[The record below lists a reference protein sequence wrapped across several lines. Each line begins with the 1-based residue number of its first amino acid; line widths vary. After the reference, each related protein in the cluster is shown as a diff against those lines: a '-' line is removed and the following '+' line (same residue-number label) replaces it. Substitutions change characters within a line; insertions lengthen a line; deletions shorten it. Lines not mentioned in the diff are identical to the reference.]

1 MLERWVLE
9 PLSPSRSLNFYLSL
23 LRHWIWLFT
32 LTGLLSAAVA
42 YYFTTRM
49 APVYEASTTL
59 LIGEAPTGSAD
70 DYSLL
75 RANER
80 LALTYAELMSKDP
93 VVAAVIVR
101 LGLDMSVEGLASLIK
116 VRPLTDTQ
124 LIQAKVQEY
133 DPERA
138 ALIANTLAEVF
149 VQQNQA
155 SQVSRYAQIKANL
168 ETQLA
173 EVDSQIK
180 DTAAALDQLPDVPE
194 SKLERDRLE
203 TFLAQYRQTYASLL
217 LKYEEVRMAEAQS
230 APNVEIVQA
239 ARPPS
244 WPVSPNIPLS
254 TVLGGLFGL
263 VFGVLVVF
271 VFEMLNDSL
280 RDPDD
285 VLNYL
290 GLPVLGMIVSHAV
303 EDHAPISAAEPRSP
317 VAEAFRSVRTSIQFA
332 GADRPV
338 KSILLTSPSPAE
350 GKSLVAANLAV
361 VLAQSHKQVIL
372 VDADMRRPTLHR
384 IFALH
389 NHRGV
394 RDIFFQLRLGQDR
407 HANLAGIL
415 QNTEIPGLK
424 LLASGRLPP
433 DPAELLGS
441 EYMQDLLDLVRQEAD
456 YIVIDSPPLLAV
468 TDAAVIAPR
477 VDGVLLVI
485 KPGGTRLAAAKE
497 AAGQLRQVGAHLL
510 GVLLNDIDL
519 NRSSYYYHKYRSYYY
534 DYGGQNGTSPT
545 NGRKA
550 HPSMKARTKM

>member
-1 MLERWVLE
+1 LA
-9 PLSPSRSLNFYLSL
+9 SLVSGVV
-23 LRHWIWLFT
+23 T
-32 LTGLLSAAVA
+32 
-42 YYFTTRM
+42 YYFTIRRP
-49 APVYEASTTL
+49 PVYEASTTL

-70 DYSLL
+70 EYSVL

-80 LALTYAELMSKDP
+80 LALTYAELMTKDP
-93 VVAAVIVR
+93 ILDAVIQR
-101 LGLDMSVEGLASLIK
+101 LGLGLSTEGLASSIK
-116 VRPLTDTQ
+116 VRPVANTQ

-138 ALIANTLAEVF
+138 ALIANTLASVF
-149 VQQNQA
+149 VEQNQA
-155 SQVSRYAQIKANL
+155 SQVSRYAQIKSNL
-168 ETQLA
+168 ETQLG

-180 DTAAALDQLPDVPE
+180 DTAAGLDQLRDAPE
-194 SKLERDRLE
+194 TALERDRLQ

-230 APNVEIVQA
+230 TPNLEIVQA

-244 WPVSPNIPLS
+244 WPVSPNVPLS
-254 TVLGGLFGL
+254 TALGGLFGL
-263 VFGVLVVF
+263 VFGVLVAF

-285 VLNYL
+285 VLKYL
-290 GLPVLGMIVSHAV
+290 GLPVLGLIVSHAV
-303 EDHAPISAAEPRSP
+303 EDYVPISAAEPRSP
-317 VAEAFRSVRTSIQFA
+317 VAEAFRSVRTSIQFT
-332 GADRPV
+332 GGRRPV
-338 KSILLTSPSPAE
+338 KSILLTSPSPGE

-384 IFALH
+384 VFGLH
-389 NHRGV
+389 NHRGA
-394 RDIFFQLRLGQDR
+394 RDVFSRLRGGWNR
-407 HANLAGIL
+407 PASLAGIL
-415 QNTEIPGLK
+415 QNTPVTGLK
-424 LLASGRLPP
+424 ILTSGRLPP
-433 DPAELLGS
+433 DPAELAG
-441 EYMQDLLDLVRQEAD
+441 QEAD

-485 KPGGTRLAAAKE
+485 KPGATRLAAAKE

-510 GVLLNDIDL
+510 GVVLNDIDL

-534 DYGGQNGTSPT
+534 QIDGHNAAPPPL
-545 NGRKA
+545 GRKA
-550 HPSMKARTKM
+550 HANMKARTRM

>member
-1 MLERWVLE
+1 ME
-9 PLSPSRSLNFYLSL
+9 PSSTSRNLNYYLIL
-23 LRHWIWLFT
+23 LRQWIWLLA
-32 LTGLLSAAVA
+32 LTSLASATVA
-42 YYFTTRM
+42 YFFTIRKP
-49 APVYEASTTL
+49 PVYEAVTTL

-70 DYSLL
+70 DYSVL

-80 LALTYAELMSKDP
+80 LALTYAELMTKDP
-93 VVAAVIVR
+93 VLDAVIQR
-101 LGLDMSVEGLASLIK
+101 LGLGLSTEGLASSIK
-116 VRPLTDTQ
+116 VRPVANTQ

-138 ALIANTLAEVF
+138 ALIANTLASVF
-149 VQQNQA
+149 VEQNQA
-155 SQVSRYAQIKANL
+155 SQVSRYAQIKSNL
-168 ETQLA
+168 ETQLG

-180 DTAAALDQLPDVPE
+180 DTAASLDQLPDAPE
-194 SKLERDRLE
+194 TALERDRLE

-230 APNVEIVQA
+230 TPNLEIVQA

-244 WPVSPNIPLS
+244 WPVSPNVPLS
-254 TVLGGLFGL
+254 TALGGLFGL
-263 VFGVLVVF
+263 VFGVLVAF

-285 VLNYL
+285 VLKYL
-290 GLPVLGMIVSHAV
+290 GLPVLGLIVSHAV
-303 EDHAPISAAEPRSP
+303 EDYVPISAAEPRSP
-317 VAEAFRSVRTSIQFA
+317 VAEAFRSVRTSIQFT
-332 GADRPV
+332 GGRRPV
-338 KSILLTSPSPAE
+338 KSILLTSPSPGE

-384 IFALH
+384 VFGLH
-389 NHRGV
+389 NHRGA
-394 RDIFFQLRLGQDR
+394 RDVFSRLRGGWNR
-407 HANLAGIL
+407 PASLAGIL
-415 QNTEIPGLK
+415 QNTPVTGLK
-424 LLASGRLPP
+424 ILTSGRLPP

-485 KPGGTRLAAAKE
+485 KPGATRLAAAKE

-510 GVLLNDIDL
+510 GVVLNDIDL

-534 DYGGQNGTSPT
+534 QIDGHNAASPPP
-545 NGRKA
+545 GRKA
-550 HPSMKARTKM
+550 HANLKARTRM